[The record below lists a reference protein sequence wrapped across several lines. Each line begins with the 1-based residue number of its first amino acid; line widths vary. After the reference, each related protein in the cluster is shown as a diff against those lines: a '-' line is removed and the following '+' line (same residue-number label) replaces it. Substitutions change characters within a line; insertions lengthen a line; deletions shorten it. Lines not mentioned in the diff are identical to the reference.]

1 MSDRLDALA
10 AGRTIEAAYKRYLK
24 TLLAPRD
31 PGMASEFD
39 RIVDASTTLTKGPL
53 LELTPPYLPS
63 RSVRDL
69 VDEGVLDGGMLRIG
83 ADVDQPLYRHQ
94 ENAIRK
100 LVAGRNLVVST
111 GTGSGKTE
119 SFLYPI
125 LDSLMRESAAG
136 TLGPGVRALLLYPMN
151 ALANDQLARLRG
163 ILAPVPEITFGRY
176 TGETKENYRDALALF
191 RETQRGV
198 EPIDNELLSR
208 EQMREN
214 PPHILLTN
222 YAMLEYLLLRPADMD
237 LFEGRENTWRF
248 IALDEAHVY
257 DGAQGSE
264 VALLLRRLRQ
274 RVASGRP
281 LQCIATSASLDGSG
295 EEAAGFAQA
304 LFDAPFEFDSSNEER
319 QDVVR
324 AHRVEARSDRS
335 WRLTDR
341 QLLDWA
347 AGDPLPGLAAHSPLD
362 DPADALHREERIGE
376 LERELAAGP
385 VEARL
390 LAQAMWPDDSEALE
404 KLQALVALG
413 SSVGDGSG
421 HPVLSARYHMFVRA
435 TEGAYVSFGDT
446 GRNVMLARHESD
458 PVTGRAVFEFGT
470 CQRCGAVHL
479 AGDVDRS
486 GPVEFFRPAAKI
498 DSAVKWLVLTD
509 TDSEAV
515 IDDDEEVFAE
525 KAEKN
530 DGAVRRLC
538 SGCGYLGGPQAT
550 VCPNPD
556 CSDGEMLRTREHK
569 STTKVMSTCTEC
581 GARSRQVIRRLHTD
595 ANAAPAVIT
604 TALYQQL
611 PVADDETVDQVGD
624 GRKLLMFSDS
634 RQAAA
639 FAAPYLERTYGR
651 ALERRYLVLALQGK
665 QAVEGDLTP
674 IDLSILAREIADHA
688 GNFPRDYGKIQ
699 KEQAT
704 NEWVVG
710 ELIAIDQRQ
719 SLEGLG
725 LLRVG
730 LDRSARPPLSRGLLA
745 LGLSEDELWDLVDV
759 LAGSIRLQGAVAVP
773 GNVDITAERFEPR
786 NVPIRMR
793 LSGSDPKKKILS
805 WAPSGRPGTVNNRVR
820 YLQKV
825 LDALGST
832 APAVKVLD
840 ACWELL
846 KSGDYLASAPDK
858 LVNDLYQIDYTRL
871 RLTNGRD
878 TAWFRCDACRR
889 LTAYSV
895 RGICPHTSC
904 TGALHEYRIPEPGED
919 SHHYRTLYESLRLAP
934 LTSKEHTAQWQ
945 ATEAAAI
952 QRQFIEG
959 KVNVLSCSTTFELGV
974 DVGALQSVVL
984 RNMPPKTANYV
995 QRAGRAGRRAASA
1008 ALVLTYAKRSSH
1020 DLAKFAQPQAMIA
1033 GHMRIPWIPIENE
1046 RIGRRHAHS
1055 IALAAYFREHWD
1067 PTWRFAGAFFSPGD
1081 GGSSP
1086 AAGVRAFLTP
1096 VPDSVEAALRQV
1108 LPESVATEI
1117 GVDSGAWVDF
1127 LVDLLDTSEQDI
1139 MRDISQFKQLCD
1151 DAGAA
1156 KNFRLAERLQK
1167 TLRTIEQRQLI
1178 GYLANKNVLPKYG
1191 FPVDTVELR
1200 TSHCPEPVGAQLDLA
1215 RDLSQAIY
1223 DYAPGSQVVAGG
1235 RLWTSR
1241 GLHTLPKKEL
1251 PTLEYRVCKNCT
1263 RFQCD
1268 VKLDAAEVCP
1278 SCSSAFGPTRNMIVP
1293 EFGFLADRE
1302 SQDVGTS
1309 PPQRLWS
1316 GASYVENVGTTVS
1329 AYSWPSVQSAAVSV
1343 TAGTHATLAVVSEG
1357 VGAGF
1362 RLCQWCGWA
1371 EAVEKKGAPKKHK
1384 KPQTGQECTGP
1395 TGIVSL
1401 AHRYQTDVA
1410 EFVLHGV
1417 AYNTSTHAQWLS
1429 VLYALLEGASESLEI
1444 SRDDIDGALSW
1455 NAQNRTL
1462 VLFDTVP
1469 AGAGAAKKIAANLET
1484 VLQAASD
1491 RMARCECGAETSCY
1505 GCLRGYRN
1513 GHYHDQLSRG
1523 AALEV
1528 FGKLGIVADGGTFE
1542 EPGADAARSGP
1553 SSASALSPGWRDLYF
1568 GNVDRTLRPLV
1579 IDLAAA
1585 GVPVPE
1591 PGAEIAGIP
1600 VELSWPREQV
1610 VVDIGFDDADRDA
1623 LESRG
1628 WRVVAPRADAL
1639 SSALG
1644 RAGVPG
1650 G

>member
-1 MSDRLDALA
+1 MNDRLDALA
-10 AGRTIEAAYKRYLK
+10 AGRSIEAAYKRYLK

-31 PGMASEFD
+31 PGMAAEFD
-39 RIVDASTTLTKGPL
+39 RIVDSSTSLTRGPL

-63 RSVRDL
+63 RSVREL
-69 VDEGVLDGGMLRIG
+69 VDEGVLDPGMLRVG
-83 ADVDQPLYRHQ
+83 ADVDQPLYKHQ
-94 ENAIRK
+94 ETAIRK

-125 LDSLMRESAAG
+125 LDSLMREIAAG

-163 ILAPVPEITFGRY
+163 ILKSVPEITFGRY

-208 EQMREN
+208 EQMRET

-222 YAMLEYLLLRPADMD
+222 YAMLEYLLLRPADLE

-274 RVASGRP
+274 RVASGRS
-281 LQCIATSASLDGSG
+281 LQCIATSASLDGDSKD
-295 EEAAGFAQA
+295 AAVFARD
-304 LFDAPFEFDSSNEER
+304 LFDAPFEFEASDPSR

-324 AHRVEARSDRS
+324 ANRVQARTDRT

-347 AGDPLPGLAAHSPLD
+347 AGVPLAGLAAHSPIRD
-362 DPADALHREERIGE
+362 AADALHHEVRIGQ
-376 LERELAAGP
+376 LERELAEGP

-390 LAQAMWPDDSEALE
+390 LAEKMWPNDPDALT

-413 SSVGDGSG
+413 SSTVDESE

-435 TEGAYVSFGDT
+435 TEGAYVSFTDS
-446 GRNVMLARHESD
+446 GRNVMLARHETD
-458 PVTGRAVFEFGT
+458 PDTGRAVFEFGT

-479 AGDVDRS
+479 AGDVDRNGS
-486 GPVEFFRPAAKI
+486 VDFFRPAAKI
-498 DSAVKWLVLTD
+498 DGAVKWLVLTD
-509 TDSEAV
+509 SDGDAVTDE
-515 IDDDEEVFAE
+515 DEEVLAE
-525 KAEKN
+525 EVDKKDSE
-530 DGAVRRLC
+530 VRRLC
-538 SGCGYLGGPQAT
+538 SGCGYLGGPAAT
-550 VCPNPD
+550 ICPNPA
-556 CSDGEMLRTREHK
+556 CSGGTMLRTREHK

-651 ALERRYLVLALQGK
+651 ALERRYLVLALQGA
-665 QAVEGDLTP
+665 QAVEGNLTVA
-674 IDLSILAREIADHA
+674 DVSIIARGVADEA
-688 GNFPRDYGKIQ
+688 GNFPRDFGKIQ

-704 NEWVVG
+704 NEWVVD
-710 ELIAIDQRQ
+710 ELVAIDQRQ

-725 LLRVG
+725 LLCVG
-730 LDRSARPPLSRGLLA
+730 LDRGDRPPLPRGLTA
-745 LGLSEDELWDLVDV
+745 LGLGEDEVWDLIDV
-759 LAGSIRLQGAVAVP
+759 LAGTVRLQGAVSVP
-773 GNVDITAERFEPR
+773 GNVDITAARFEPR
-786 NVPIRMR
+786 NVRIRLCR
-793 LSGSDPKKKILS
+793 VGSDPKKKILS
-805 WAPSGRPGTVNNRVR
+805 WLPSGRPGTVNNRVR

-825 LDALGST
+825 LDALGS
-832 APAVKVLD
+832 AEPVEKVLD
-840 ACWELL
+840 AIWVVL
-846 KSGDYLASAPDK
+846 KSGGYLVSAPDK
-858 LVNDLYQIDYTRL
+858 LVHDLYQVDHTRL

-878 TAWFRCDACRR
+878 VAWYRCDTCRR
-889 LTAYSV
+889 LSVHSV

-904 TGALHEYRIPEPGED
+904 AGELREYSIPAPGED

-934 LTSKEHTAQWQ
+934 LTSKEHTAQWE
-945 ATEAAAI
+945 ATKAAAI
-952 QRQFIEG
+952 QREFIDG

-974 DVGALQSVVL
+974 DVGSLQSVVL

-995 QRAGRAGRRAASA
+995 QRAGRAGRRASSA
-1008 ALVLTYAKRSSH
+1008 ALVLTYARRSSH

-1055 IALAAYFREHWD
+1055 IALSAYFREHWE
-1067 PTWRFAGAFFSPGD
+1067 PAWRFAGAFFRASDTGP
-1081 GGSSP
+1081 SA
-1086 AAGVRAFLTP
+1086 AAGVRGFLTP
-1096 VPDSVEAALRQV
+1096 VPPEVEAALRQV

-1117 GVDSGAWVDF
+1117 GVDSGAWVDQ
-1127 LVDLLDTSEQDI
+1127 LAELLDTAEQDI
-1139 MRDISQFKQLCD
+1139 MGDIAQFEQLRDE
-1151 DAGAA
+1151 AGAS
-1156 KNFRLAERLQK
+1156 KNFRLADRLQK
-1167 TLRTIEQRQLI
+1167 TLTTIEQRQLI
-1178 GYLANKNVLPKYG
+1178 GYLANKNILPKYG

-1200 TSHCPEPVGAQLDLA
+1200 TSHCPEPIGAQLDLA

-1251 PTLEYRVCKNCT
+1251 PTLQYRVCKNCT
-1263 RFQCD
+1263 RFQCGYS
-1268 VKLDAAEVCP
+1268 LDAAEVCP
-1278 SCSSAFGPTRNMIVP
+1278 SCSSSYGVTRSMVVP

-1302 SQDVGTS
+1302 SADVGTS
-1309 PPQRLWS
+1309 PPQRFWN
-1316 GASYVENVGTTVS
+1316 GASYVESVGDTVS
-1329 AYSWPSVQSAAVSV
+1329 AYSWPSPQTTAVSV
-1343 TAGTHATLAVVSEG
+1343 TAGTRATLAVVSEG
-1357 VGAGF
+1357 IGAGF

-1395 TGIVSL
+1395 TPIVSL

-1410 EFVLHGV
+1410 EFVLHGIG
-1417 AYNTSTHAQWLS
+1417 YNVSTHPQWLS

-1444 SRDDIDGALSW
+1444 SRDDIDGTLSW
-1455 NAQNRTL
+1455 NAQHRTL

-1469 AGAGAAKKIAANLET
+1469 AGAGAAKKIAANLDT
-1484 VLQAASD
+1484 VLRAAAD
-1491 RMARCECGAETSCY
+1491 RMSRCECGAETSCY

-1513 GHYHDQLSRG
+1513 GRYHDQLSRG

-1528 FGKLGIVADGGTFE
+1528 FDKLGISGDGSTFE
-1542 EPGADAARSGP
+1542 PVDDEPVSGRATPGAMP
-1553 SSASALSPGWRDLYF
+1553 PGWRDLYH
-1568 GNVDRTLRPLV
+1568 GDLDPRLKPLV
-1579 IDLAAA
+1579 LQIGTT
-1585 GVPVPE
+1585 GVPLPE
-1591 PGAEIAGIP
+1591 LGAEIAGIP
-1600 VELSWPREQV
+1600 VELSWSLQRV
-1610 VVDIGFDDADRDA
+1610 VVDVGLDDADRSELAD
-1623 LESRG
+1623 LG
-1628 WRVVAPRADAL
+1628 WAVTSPRAADLQAAL
-1639 SSALG
+1639 NI
-1644 RAGVPG
+1644 
-1650 G
+1650 